1 LGEGSTAVEQAGI
14 GDESWEKISEQ
25 RKANRMLTSIVIYL
39 VLFLTVIG
47 SGSLIFLVKSD
58 DQRILKLLLAFSGAF
73 LIGISF
79 LKLIPEVYSS
89 GTRFMGLFVML
100 GFLIQLVLELIT
112 EGAEHGHRHE
122 HSEDEKV
129 SPFLLLTGLC
139 IHSFLEGMPIV
150 GAFNIGIQH
159 TLVLGIVIHN
169 IPISLTLMSLFL
181 HYGLSRRR
189 ALFFLVVFALMTPLG
204 SILSNIIHALTDAAL
219 GIYFNYVMAVVI
231 GIFLHV
237 STSIL
242 FETEENHKYNLRKFI
257 TVCAGILVA
266 FGLSLV

>member
-1 LGEGSTAVEQAGI
+1 MFTLLI
-14 GDESWEKISEQ
+14 
-25 RKANRMLTSIVIYL
+25 LYL
-39 VLFLTVIG
+39 VLILTVLA
-47 SGSLIFLVKSD
+47 SGSFIFFLRSD
-58 DQRILKLLLAFSGAF
+58 DQRVLKLLLAFSGAF

-79 LKLIPEVYSS
+79 LKLVPEVFNSQAKYI
-89 GTRFMGLFVML
+89 GLFVML

-122 HSEDEKV
+122 HSEGEKV

-150 GAFNIGIQH
+150 GAFTTGIQH
-159 TLVLGIVIHN
+159 TLVIGIVIHN

-181 HYGLSRRR
+181 HYGLSKRR
-189 ALFFLVVFALMTPLG
+189 ALFFLVIFALMTPLG
-204 SILSNIIHALTDAAL
+204 SILSNIIHLLSTASLA
-219 GIYFNYVMAVVI
+219 IYFNYVMAIVI

-242 FETEENHKYNLRKFI
+242 FETEENHRYNLQKFV
-257 TVCAGILVA
+257 TVCFGILVA
-266 FGLSLV
+266 FGLSLI

>member
-1 LGEGSTAVEQAGI
+1 MFAV
-14 GDESWEKISEQ
+14 KIHSLMPIHLILY
-25 RKANRMLTSIVIYL
+25 AILI
-39 VLFLTVIG
+39 LTVLA
-47 SGSLIFLVKSD
+47 SGSFIFFIRQD

-79 LKLIPEVYSS
+79 LKLVPEVFSS
-89 GTRFMGLFVML
+89 NAKFTGLFVML

-112 EGAEHGHRHE
+112 EGAEHGHSHRH
-122 HSEDEKV
+122 SDGEKV

-150 GAFNIGIQH
+150 GAFPTGIQR
-159 TLVLGIVIHN
+159 TLVIGIVIHN

-181 HYGLSRRR
+181 HYGLSKRK
-189 ALFFLVVFALMTPLG
+189 AMFFLLVFSLMTPMG
-204 SILSNIIHALTDAAL
+204 SILSNIIHYLSSASM
-219 GIYFNYVMAVVI
+219 GIYFNYIMAVVI

-242 FETEENHKYNLRKFI
+242 FETEENHRYNLQKFVTI
-257 TVCAGILVA
+257 CSGIAVA
-266 FGLSLV
+266 FALSLI

>member
-1 LGEGSTAVEQAGI
+1 
-14 GDESWEKISEQ
+14 
-25 RKANRMLTSIVIYL
+25 MLTFIILYT
-39 VLFLTVIG
+39 VLILTVIICG
-47 SGSLIFLVKSD
+47 SFIFFLPQD

-79 LKLIPEVYSS
+79 LKLVPEVYNSQAKYV
-89 GTRFMGLFVML
+89 GLFVMF

-112 EGAEHGHRHE
+112 EGAEHGHNHA

-150 GAFNIGIQH
+150 GAFATGIQH
-159 TLVLGIVIHN
+159 TLVIGIVIHN
-169 IPISLTLMSLFL
+169 IPISLTLMSLFI
-181 HYGLSRRR
+181 HYGLSKQK
-189 ALFFLVVFALMTPLG
+189 AFFYLVVFSLMTPLG
-204 SILSNIIHALTDAAL
+204 SVLSNIIHLLTDASL
-219 GIYFNYVMAVVI
+219 SIYFNYVMAVVI

-242 FETEENHKYNLRKFI
+242 FETEENHQYNLQKFL
-257 TVCAGILVA
+257 TVCVGIIVA
-266 FGLSLV
+266 FGLSLI

>member
-1 LGEGSTAVEQAGI
+1 MFTLLI
-14 GDESWEKISEQ
+14 LY
-25 RKANRMLTSIVIYL
+25 LT
-39 VLFLTVIG
+39 LFLTVMA
-47 SGSLIFLVKSD
+47 SGSFIFFLRSD
-58 DQRILKLLLAFSGAF
+58 DQRVLKILLAFSGAF

-79 LKLIPEVYSS
+79 LKLVPEVFSS
-89 GTRFMGLFVML
+89 PARYIGLFVML

-122 HSEDEKV
+122 HSEGEKV

-150 GAFNIGIQH
+150 GAFTTGIQH
-159 TLVLGIVIHN
+159 TLVIGIVIHN

-181 HYGLSRRR
+181 HYGLSKRR
-189 ALFFLVVFALMTPLG
+189 ALFFLVIFALMTPLG
-204 SILSNIIHALTDAAL
+204 SILSNFIHFLSSASI
-219 GIYFNYVMAVVI
+219 GIYFNYIMAVVI

-242 FETEENHKYNLRKFI
+242 FETEENHRYNLQKFV
-257 TVCAGILVA
+257 TVCFGILVA
-266 FGLSLV
+266 FGLSLI